1 MKLRETKNDYVNGLI
16 SICTKQW
23 KQELMPDLFHY
34 LDFVFSSNQYSWS
47 QNVLTSEELPNEES
61 MESQRPAQPS

>member
-1 MKLRETKNDYVNGLI
+1 MKLRETKNDDVNGLI

-47 QNVLTSEELPNEES
+47 QKCLNLRGTS
-61 MESQRPAQPS
+61 